1 MPSTPPF
8 TAAGRRCGEGAEERQ
23 KNKKSTW
30 LSAVTPKLS
39 FPYVVNNLRV
49 REAGAWGPSVGLP
62 PRKDTQNRPEC
73 SGGGPSLTLRQKK
86 GEEALLHHEPSLEA
100 PSVP

>member
-1 MPSTPPF
+1 MPSTS
-8 TAAGRRCGEGAEERQ
+8 AGRRCGEGAEERQ

-30 LSAVTPKLS
+30 LSAVAPKLS

-62 PRKDTQNRPEC
+62 PSPKDTQNRSEC
-73 SGGGPSLTLRQKK
+73 SGGGPSLILRQKK